1 MPSLFACWLIALT
14 LVLTPCGAKAQ
25 VLGSA
30 DARAVRHIVIEQLDA
45 LAVGDAQRLS
55 ETVTPAVRE
64 AFSSVGDLLALLQ
77 ALYPMAYRPRQIGF
91 APAQVLGA
99 WAVQAVEITDQDDA
113 RWLVLFL
120 LEQQPDATWRIGGC
134 LAFENPWLPA

>member
-113 RWLVLFL
+113 R
-120 LEQQPDATWRIGGC
+120 
-134 LAFENPWLPA
+134 